1 MGKIA
6 DKSLKS
12 KRDNV
17 KSKVED
23 EGYVPIRS
31 KKNFKLNK
39 APKSTDMEEQYV
51 PRKVREIK
59 ELQEAMKNQNKRSK
73 LKKNFVVDEA
83 RKHGFERRPWEDNR
97 SFTKRIGRETRDAV
111 NLEMLKVRHAMAG
124 RDINEIREDYKQL
137 DEAAKRKKAL
147 KIMRREKL
155 AKLKSKG
162 KIADDQEENDDDDE
176 NGEVEEKPKKVKKQV
191 PEKEVKIKKL
201 TKNERMRKYKTEA
214 KDTEKRELL
223 LNAREVIQFGERVDA
238 PPKFSAKFRKEFDP
252 LFANAGSKD
261 LLLKKLMEKNAIPG
275 QPISSPIV
283 QVQKN
288 SNVSAEERQ
297 RVIDMHRALK
307 KAGKQKYA

>member
-1 MGKIA
+1 MAKISGKSFKA
-6 DKSLKS
+6 KRVNDKPK
-12 KRDNV
+12 
-17 KSKVED
+17 E

-51 PRKVREIK
+51 PRRVREIK
-59 ELQEAMKNQNKRSK
+59 ELQEAMKNPNKRAK
-73 LKKNFVVDEA
+73 LKKNVVLDEA

-97 SFTKRIGRETRDAV
+97 SFTKRIDRETRDSV

-137 DEAAKRKKAL
+137 DEVAKRKKAL
-147 KIMRREKL
+147 KIMRKEKL

-162 KIADDQEENDDDDE
+162 KISDDHEEKEAEDDE
-176 NGEVEEKPKKVKKQV
+176 EGEVEEKHKKIKKQV
-191 PEKEVKIKKL
+191 PEKDIKVKKL
-201 TKNERMRKYKTEA
+201 TKNERIREYKKEA
-214 KDTEKRELL
+214 KETEKRELL

-238 PPKFSAKFRKEFDP
+238 PPTFSAKFRKEFDP

-261 LLLKKLMEKNAIPG
+261 LLLKKMMEKKNVSVP
-275 QPISSPIV
+275 SSTPLI
-283 QVQKN
+283 QLPKD
-288 SNVSAEERQ
+288 SKVSAEERQ

-307 KAGKQKYA
+307 KAGKQKPV